1 MPFASSTRECVL
13 YVSWRGFAA
22 ADLPRVIEQIA
33 TLRRATGGPV
43 VYLSRIPSD
52 NRVFTEEERDGLL
65 VFLRMILPSCSTI
78 HHVVEGD
85 GFVRSARTS
94 IVTSMAFSTSRPRDF
109 YTHATLSEAAAWISD
124 EHHVDLGDLVKA
136 PSAKR
141 SSSSPAKRSS
151 SKPPRAS
158 SAFRA
163 AVRLATRTREPGE
176 RPAEPKKRKP

>member
-1 MPFASSTRECVL
+1 MPFTASTRECVL

-22 ADLPRVIEQIA
+22 ADLPRVVEQLA
-33 TLRRATGGPV
+33 ALRRATGGPV
-43 VYLSRIPSD
+43 VYLSRIPAD
-52 NRVFTEEERDGLL
+52 NRVFTDEEREGLL

-94 IVTSMAFSTSRPRDF
+94 IVTNMALSTSRPRDF
-109 YTHATLSEAAAWISD
+109 YTHATLAEASAWISD

-136 PSAKR
+136 PKAKR
-141 SSSSPAKRSS
+141 ASASPAKRSS
-151 SKPPRAS
+151 SNPPRAS

-163 AVRLATRTREPGE
+163 AARLATREPGQ
-176 RPAEPKKRKP
+176 RQAEPKKRKP